1 MCKIHVREE
10 ARTASNDEFSTF
22 GFTPEPIHIQN
33 INPYSGDGNFE
44 KSLPLCCHKENAFLL
59 GESVG
64 NAAAADLCSGGLA
77 AAQAFYIV
85 FTGSIHAVSLSCR

>member
-1 MCKIHVREE
+1 MREGV
-10 ARTASNDEFSTF
+10 RTASNDEFTTF
-22 GFTPEPIHIQN
+22 GFTPEPVHIQN
-33 INPYSGDGNFE
+33 INAYSGDGNFE
-44 KSLPLCCHKENAFLL
+44 KSLPLSCHKENSFLL

-64 NAAAADLCSGGLA
+64 NAAATDFRSGGLA